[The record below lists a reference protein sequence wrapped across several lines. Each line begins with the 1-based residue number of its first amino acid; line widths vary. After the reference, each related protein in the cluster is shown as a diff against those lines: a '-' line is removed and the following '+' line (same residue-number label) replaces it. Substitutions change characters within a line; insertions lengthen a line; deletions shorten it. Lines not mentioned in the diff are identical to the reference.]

1 MLNFLS
7 LLVSNFLTKP
17 AFFVGIIVFFGLL
30 VIKKPWYEALAG
42 FIKTAVG
49 FFILTVGSNGLSATF
64 RPIVN
69 AIGAKFELQAAVVD
83 TYFLLGQMY
92 GEGGLYSIGNAV
104 MWTMLSFIISF
115 VWNFVLV
122 IFNKWTRCR
131 TLYVTGHTL
140 QWYTTGILWFTYMV
154 APQTQNLGFSI
165 LFGILAGTW
174 AAVGSNLTVEATQ
187 RLTGNAGF
195 AIGHQEM
202 LGIWFVD
209 KIAGVFGGKDQKKV
223 EDTKLPGFL
232 SIFNDN
238 VVSTALLMTIFLGTI
253 MAIIGRETLMENDTT
268 FTANTL
274 MLTYIVTTCF
284 HFSVYM
290 YILLAGVRMFVSELM
305 KAFDGIS
312 KKVVK
317 GAMPAVDCAVSY
329 NFAHPNVPL
338 FGFIFG
344 FLGQLVAILGLLVFK
359 SPLFLV
365 PGFVPLFFDNATVAV
380 YANNRG
386 GRRAAMIVPFLNG
399 IFQVVISLVMI
410 LFVQAAS
417 GTLLTAWPAFFD
429 NSTFFA
435 AFTVAVKYINPY
447 VATIVTVLIL
457 LGITQIHYRHN
468 KEHYYD
474 HVKQ

>member
-17 AFFVGIIVFFGLL
+17 AFFVGIIVFIGLL

-69 AIGAKFELQAAVVD
+69 AIGAKFGLQAAVVD
-83 TYFLLGQMY
+83 TYFLMGQMY

-154 APQTQNLGFSI
+154 APQTQNLGYSL

-209 KIAGVFGGKDQKKV
+209 KIAGFFGGKAQKKV

-312 KKVVK
+312 KKIVK

-338 FGFIFG
+338 FGFVFG

-380 YANNRG
+380 YANSKG

-399 IFQVVISLVMI
+399 IFQVLISLIMI
-410 LFVQAAS
+410 LFIQAAS

-435 AFTVAVKYINPY
+435 LFTVAVKYINPY
-447 VATIVTVLIL
+447 VATIAAVLIL

-474 HVKQ
+474 HIKQ